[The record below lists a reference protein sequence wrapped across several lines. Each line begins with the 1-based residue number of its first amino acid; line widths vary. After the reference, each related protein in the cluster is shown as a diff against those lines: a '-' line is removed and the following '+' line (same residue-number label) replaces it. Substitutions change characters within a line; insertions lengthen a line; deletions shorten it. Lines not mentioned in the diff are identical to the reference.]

1 MLAQPRVVWRTLD
14 GEVEGQLQAVVGG
27 GAAQPLEVFERAEL
41 RVQGIVAAFGAAD
54 GVRAAHVARLGLEA
68 VVAALAVRLADG
80 VDRREVEHV
89 EAHRTDGRQPADHV
103 VEGAMAVLVAAFR
116 AREQLVPAGEA
127 GGEAVCLHRHHRG
140 VAADERAPGGRVH
153 GGVHGGSGARGE
165 QDFEPQGVVAG
176 GGFQFCQQRAGIG
189 DGAALGGV
197 QRGGH
202 QPGAFLDLQRHV
214 HAGLAFLADLVE
226 PAGEGIAPCFDSELM
241 AAQRHDREAAAPAV
255 VDDGFHWRGMPDLL
269 ARRAPQHGGGKLV
282 VAVHP
287 DIGGDLHALAHR
299 AAHGKAA
306 VVGCGGQVLDGDAR
320 RLHGGGQVAV
330 DGLAVIAIAIAAAI
344 AARAGLRA
352 DRQRFIQADIGRRQG
367 DGRAG
372 VELVGGV

>member
-1 MLAQPRVVWRTLD
+1 
-14 GEVEGQLQAVVGG
+14 
-27 GAAQPLEVFERAEL
+27 
-41 RVQGIVAAFGAAD
+41 
-54 GVRAAHVARLGLEA
+54 
-68 VVAALAVRLADG
+68 
-80 VDRREVEHV
+80 
-89 EAHRTDGRQPADHV
+89 
-103 VEGAMAVLVAAFR
+103 
-116 AREQLVPAGEA
+116 
-127 GGEAVCLHRHHRG
+127 
-140 VAADERAPGGRVH
+140 
-153 GGVHGGSGARGE
+153 
-165 QDFEPQGVVAG
+165 
-176 GGFQFCQQRAGIG
+176 
-189 DGAALGGV
+189 
-197 QRGGH
+197 
-202 QPGAFLDLQRHV
+202 
-214 HAGLAFLADLVE
+214 
-226 PAGEGIAPCFDSELM
+226 
-241 AAQRHDREAAAPAV
+241 
-255 VDDGFHWRGMPDLL
+255 MPDLL